1 MRMIALA
8 AALFAAG
15 FGVVAIGQKAFGLY
29 RPHQFSAATS
39 SAHRPATEPSKAK
52 VYSDYLNEAQ
62 AAYEEMNLTCST
74 AHRKAFG
81 RSFHQLVAATR
92 ALRAGVIDPGDLR
105 PAAVSDLIGAS
116 PDALL
121 VDAAMSGE
129 LAVFAEAFDATKRGV
144 LTDADLPPG
153 LTTLMQSQLTNAR
166 ADAGRNTD
174 PLAAMKVKLPTYCQ
188 PL

>member
-1 MRMIALA
+1 MRMIAMA
-8 AALFAAG
+8 AVLFAVA
-15 FGVVAIGQKAFGLY
+15 FGVVAAGQKAFGIY
-29 RPHQFSAATS
+29 RLHQSATS
-39 SAHRPATEPSKAK
+39 SAHRPATDASKAK
-52 VYSDYLNEAQ
+52 AYSDYLRDAQ
-62 AAYEEMNLTCST
+62 IAYRRMNLTCST

-81 RSFHQLVAATR
+81 RSFHQLLAATR
-92 ALRAGVIDPGDLR
+92 ALRAGVIVPGDLR

-121 VDAAMSGE
+121 FEAAMSSE
-129 LAVFAEAFDATKRGV
+129 LTVFAEAFDATQRGV

-153 LTTLMQSQLTNAR
+153 LTTLMEMQLTNAR
-166 ADAGRNTD
+166 ADASRNAD